1 MAKRVE
7 ASGRKPT
14 LDTQNA
20 PPPPD
25 LPPPPPQTRAER
37 EAARRLA
44 KQQTRKRP
52 VRAVVPK
59 PVKEPKPAKAAKAP
73 ARPQTK
79 LRAVPL
85 RRPMERRYRQT
96 VRSVDLWSV
105 LKISVCFYLCG
116 LIVALGSGIVL
127 WWIASGVGVIDN
139 VENFIGDL
147 LGSEDFE
154 FLSWRILRG
163 ATLVGLVVV
172 CLQVVCTVLAA
183 AFYNLF
189 SEMLGGIEMTVVEEE
204 PTGA

>member
-7 ASGRKPT
+7 SSGRKPT
-14 LDTQNA
+14 LDTENA
-20 PPPPD
+20 PPPPV
-25 LPPPPPQTRAER
+25 LPPPPQTRAER
-37 EAARRLA
+37 EEARRQA
-44 KQQTRKRP
+44 KQLARKRP
-52 VRAVVPK
+52 TKVPPAEAAKAV
-59 PVKEPKPAKAAKAP
+59 PKPAKSPKSP
-73 ARPQTK
+73 KSPTK

-116 LIVALGSGIVL
+116 LIVALGAGIVL

-163 ATLVGLVVV
+163 VTLVGLVIV

-189 SEMLGGIEMTVVEEE
+189 SEMLGGIEVTVVEEE
-204 PTGA
+204 PSGS

>member
-7 ASGRKPT
+7 SSGRKPT
-14 LDTQNA
+14 LDPTNA
-20 PPPPD
+20 PPPPV
-25 LPPPPPQTRAER
+25 LPPPPQTRAER
-37 EAARRLA
+37 EQARKLA
-44 KQQTRKRP
+44 KQLARKRP
-52 VRAVVPK
+52 AQANEPK
-59 PVKEPKPAKAAKAP
+59 PVLSAPK
-73 ARPQTK
+73 R
-79 LRAVPL
+79 
-85 RRPMERRYRQT
+85 
-96 VRSVDLWSV
+96 
-105 LKISVCFYLCG
+105 
-116 LIVALGSGIVL
+116 LIVALGAGIVL

-189 SEMLGGIEMTVVEEE
+189 AEMLGGIEMTVVEEE